1 MQKVAH
7 SWLPVMHQCQFRLYY
22 CMASSYGSFSWWFS
36 ALVSCEVKVIQ
47 SFLTLCD
54 PMDYIVHGILQAR
67 ILEWVA
73 FPFSRASSQPR
84 DQTLVSCIAGG
95 FFTSWATREALVS
108 CNSLYCEYLQFESTW
123 FLLRSCSQPSFERSK
138 FCFFRFFIILIV
150 VRMEWQL
157 LRGWKAKR
165 KSCYNFFIIIPALV
179 SSCQLEI
186 QGFRLIFFLRFLK
199 CVFSL
204 NLFFFSIKEFFFLLR
219 YG

>member
-1 MQKVAH
+1 MVFCSGKLWSESYSVVSDSLWPH
-7 SWLPVMHQCQFRLYY
+7 GLYSPWNSPGKNTGVG
-22 CMASSYGSFSWWFS
+22 CHT
-36 ALVSCEVKVIQ
+36 
-47 SFLTLCD
+47 FLQ
-54 PMDYIVHGILQAR
+54 G
-67 ILEWVA
+67 
-73 FPFSRASSQPR
+73 SSQPR

-199 CVFSL
+199 CVFPL
-204 NLFFFSIKEFFFLLR
+204 NLFFFSIKEFFFSVEVRLIYNIILVS
-219 YG
+219 GV